1 MKGFLKN
8 ILWPTDFSH
17 EAREA
22 LLYAEVFAKTFEA
35 RITALHVSPDLS
47 LALYDEA
54 SAGIQQELIREMG
67 GSKTRAQAKIQA
79 VARKRGFSF
88 KKIIVTEGSASKK
101 IIETA
106 EKEKADLIVMGKRGQ
121 SLVDK
126 ILIGS
131 VANHVLRHS
140 PVPVLVTKKRKQKFE
155 VKKILVPTDFT
166 KGEDVERDFAWK
178 LAKNFKAS
186 LTFLYVLELYG
197 YESRLVDHM
206 FKAVLDKF
214 QKKIKGEGKRIA
226 YSAEVTKAINA
237 ATGIDKYGLKFGYD
251 LIVMATCASSLG
263 RFFLGSTT
271 EKVLSSTDL
280 PVFVIPPKY
289 C

>member
-8 ILWPTDFSH
+8 ILWPTDFSR
-17 EAREA
+17 EAQEA
-22 LLYAEVFAKTFEA
+22 LLYADVFAETFDA
-35 RITALHVSPDLS
+35 RITALHVAPDLS
-47 LALYDEA
+47 LALYEDSPA
-54 SAGIQQELIREMG
+54 IQQELIRRRDS
-67 GSKTRAQAKIQA
+67 SKKSSRAKVQSIGQKKGI
-79 VARKRGFSF
+79 SF
-88 KKIIVTEGSASKK
+88 KKIVVTEGSAAKK

-121 SLVDK
+121 SVVEK

-140 PVPVLVTKKRKQKFE
+140 PVPVLVTKKRKRKFE

-178 LAKNFKAS
+178 LAKGFDAS
-186 LTFLYVLELYG
+186 LTLLYVLELFG
-197 YESRLVDHM
+197 HDFRMAEEM
-206 FKAVLDKF
+206 FQTVLEKF
-214 QKKIKGEGKRIA
+214 KRREKKEGKRVA
-226 YSAEVTKAINA
+226 VSEEVTRAINA
-237 ATGIDKYGLKFGYD
+237 AIGVEEYARTHRFD
-251 LIVMATCASSLG
+251 LIVMATCASRLG

-271 EKVLSSTDL
+271 EKVISSTDL
-280 PVFVIPPKY
+280 PVFAIPPKF

>member
-1 MKGFLKN
+1 MKGLMKN
-8 ILWPTDFSH
+8 ILWPTDFSR
-17 EAREA
+17 EAQEA
-22 LLYAEVFAKTFEA
+22 LLYAEVFAKTFDA

-54 SAGIQQELIREMG
+54 SAAIQQELIKEMKR
-67 GSKTRAQAKIQA
+67 SELRAQAKIKA
-79 VARKRGFSF
+79 LAKKRGLSF
-88 KKIIVTEGSASKK
+88 KKIILAEGSASKK

-140 PVPVLVTKKRKQKFE
+140 PVPVLITKKRKQKFE

-166 KGEDVERDFAWK
+166 KKEDVERNFAWK
-178 LAKNFKAS
+178 VAGGFNAS
-186 LTFLYVLELYG
+186 LTFLYVLELFG
-197 YESRLVDHM
+197 HEFRLVDHM
-206 FKAVLDKF
+206 FDAVLCQF
-214 QKKIKGEGKRIA
+214 RKKIKGERKKIS
-226 YSAEVTKAINA
+226 YSVDVTKAVHA
-237 ATGIDKYGLKFGYD
+237 AAGIVDYGRKLGYD
-251 LIVMATCASSLG
+251 LIVMATCVGALG

-271 EKVLSSTDL
+271 ERVISATDL